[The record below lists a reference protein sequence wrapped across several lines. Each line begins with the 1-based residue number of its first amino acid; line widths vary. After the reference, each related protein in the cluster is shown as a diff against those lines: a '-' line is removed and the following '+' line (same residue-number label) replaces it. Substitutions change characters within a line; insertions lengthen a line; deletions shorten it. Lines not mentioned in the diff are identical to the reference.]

1 MTTQRI
7 TRKDAE
13 QALRVYC
20 ERAGLPYGHY
30 INKCTRG
37 EAPTLEIEQNGRT
50 FTAHEYGSSEPKA
63 DAPYVHFYVIT
74 GGLALADEYGGYQVQ
89 QIIGLDGSDPNRDGK
104 PCTGIRTPFGGG
116 IKSAREIY
124 TMLRGA
130 IDGMELAEDD
140 NQ

>member
-1 MTTQRI
+1 MTRI

-30 INKCTRG
+30 VSG
-37 EAPTLEIEQNGRT
+37 PAHDAPDTIEIEQSGRM
-50 FTAHEYGSSEPKA
+50 FTAHLLGVRG
-63 DAPYVHFYVIT
+63 DDHGFYVIT
-74 GGLALADEYGGYQVQ
+74 GGMALSGAYGGWQVQ

-104 PCTGIRTPFGGG
+104 PCTGVRTPFGGG
-116 IKSAREIY
+116 YRTAREVY

-130 IDGMELAEDD
+130 IEGLELAERSSETV
-140 NQ
+140 